1 MADEHGPGGAPRA
14 DDAEPRQPR
23 PGGLVEKAKEVAQE
37 AGTKLGAVAG
47 SVGEALAPVADAAG
61 TVASTVGQAARESV
75 ETVAGTIAAATG
87 RGENAGEAPPDHSGS
102 VPETGG
108 SVSGGNV
115 QNLPGQG
122 FADRETM

>member
-1 MADEHGPGGAPRA
+1 MADEHGSGGAPRG
-14 DDAEPRQPR
+14 DDAEPRQAR
-23 PGGLVEKAKEVAQE
+23 PGGLVEKAKDVAQQ
-37 AGTKLGAVAG
+37 ASTKLGSVAG

-87 RGENAGEAPPDHSGS
+87 RSEDAGDAAPDHSGS
-102 VPETGG
+102 VPETGA

-122 FADRETM
+122 RAGRETM

>member
-1 MADEHGPGGAPRA
+1 MADEHGSGGAPRG
-14 DDAEPRQPR
+14 DDAEPRQAR
-23 PGGLVEKAKEVAQE
+23 PGGLVEKAKDVAHE
-37 AGTKLGAVAG
+37 AGTKLGVVAG

-61 TVASTVGQAARESV
+61 TVVSTVGQAARESV

-87 RGENAGEAPPDHSGS
+87 RRENTDEAEVDHSGS

-108 SVSGGNV
+108 SVSGGSV

-122 FADRETM
+122 RAGRETM